1 MDRFKALNGN
11 DSESPI
17 IVVTSEKII
26 EVIDFLPWVL
36 MPFQWS
42 IHYILQDLKQLYYG
56 AMRAVRNGQHEMAFK
71 IFHQILENDEIIQVF
86 LFLHFFYFA
95 LMGHNHFLFG

>member
-26 EVIDFLPWVL
+26 EVIDFLPWIL
-36 MPFQWS
+36 MPFQ
-42 IHYILQDLKQLYYG
+42 
-56 AMRAVRNGQHEMAFK
+56 
-71 IFHQILENDEIIQVF
+71 
-86 LFLHFFYFA
+86 
-95 LMGHNHFLFG
+95 

>member
-1 MDRFKALNGN
+1 MLCSAPKREHSCKKTVLFKLKSYIPYLCGVLADFNKIDETMDRFKALNGN

-36 MPFQWS
+36 MPFQ
-42 IHYILQDLKQLYYG
+42 
-56 AMRAVRNGQHEMAFK
+56 
-71 IFHQILENDEIIQVF
+71 
-86 LFLHFFYFA
+86 
-95 LMGHNHFLFG
+95 